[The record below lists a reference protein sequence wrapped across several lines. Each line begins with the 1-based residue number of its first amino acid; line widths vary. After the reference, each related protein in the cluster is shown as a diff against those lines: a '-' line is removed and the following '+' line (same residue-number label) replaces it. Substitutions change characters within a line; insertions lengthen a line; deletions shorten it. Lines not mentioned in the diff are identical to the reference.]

1 MKIEETT
8 TYIENETL
16 LIIQLYTEAY
26 MSEKEKGFKT
36 LGEKQNRLERLEAD
50 IKDVIK
56 DCSEYT
62 GIDIEKVNRIILE
75 CLKRKKINS
84 EIRIKQEEEYRVIE
98 DVLGKE
104 EKDISHDEK

>member
-1 MKIEETT
+1 MKIEEAT
-8 TYIENETL
+8 TYIENETM

-36 LGEKQNRLERLEAD
+36 LGEKQNRLERLQAD
-50 IKDVIK
+50 IEDVIK

-75 CLKRKKINS
+75 YLNRKKINS
-84 EIRIKQEEEYRVIE
+84 EIRIKQKEEYGVIE
-98 DVLGKE
+98 QLLGKE
-104 EKDISHDEK
+104 ENEISHDEK